1 MRDIMEL
8 KELDYYDIR
17 KEVSKFAPEYWDVRH
32 YCTHVSMECKGEN
45 RRAWYMYAHISKTSL
60 GAEIEFACVYNRD
73 EGIVF
78 KKFYTVES
86 FGDLIRFV
94 KKIFKFGPDTIDSIS
109 DEMVK
114 TFKNSFDKVLK

>member
-1 MRDIMEL
+1 MKDIIEL
-8 KELDYYDIR
+8 KDMEYYNIWR
-17 KEVSKFAPEYWDVRH
+17 EVSKFATEDWDVRQ
-32 YCTHVSMECKGEN
+32 YRTHVSMECKGEN
-45 RRAWYMYAHISKTSL
+45 HRAWYMYVHISKISL
-60 GAEIEFACVYNRD
+60 GAEIEFACIYNHE

-86 FGDLIRFV
+86 FEDLIRYA
-94 KKIFKFGPDTIDSIS
+94 KKIFKFGPDTIDNIY

>member
-1 MRDIMEL
+1 MRDIIEL
-8 KELDYYDIR
+8 KEMAYYNIW
-17 KEVSKFAPEYWDVRH
+17 KEVSKFAPEGWDVRQ
-32 YCTHVSMECKGEN
+32 YSSHVSLECKGEN
-45 RRAWYMYAHISKTSL
+45 RRTWYMYAHISKISL
-60 GAEIEFACVYNRD
+60 GADIEFACVYNRD

-86 FGDLIRFV
+86 FESLIRLV
-94 KKIFKFGPDTIDSIS
+94 KKIFKLGPDTIDSIY

>member
-1 MRDIMEL
+1 MKDIIEL
-8 KELDYYDIR
+8 EDMYYYDIW
-17 KEVSKFAPEYWDVRH
+17 KEVSKFAPEDWDVRQ
-32 YCTHVSMECKGEN
+32 YSSHVSMECKGEN
-45 RRAWYMYAHISKTSL
+45 HRAWYMYAHISKISL

-78 KKFYTVES
+78 KKFYTVDSFES
-86 FGDLIRFV
+86 LIRFV
-94 KKIFKFGPDTIDSIS
+94 KKIFKFGPDTIDSIY

>member
-1 MRDIMEL
+1 MRDIIEL
-8 KELDYYDIR
+8 KDMEYYNIWR
-17 KEVSKFAPEYWDVRH
+17 EVSKFAPEDWDVRQ
-32 YCTHVSMECKGEN
+32 YRTHVSMECKGEN
-45 RRAWYMYAHISKTSL
+45 HRAWYMYAHISKISL

-86 FGDLIRFV
+86 IEGLIRYA
-94 KKIFKFGPDTIDSIS
+94 KKIFKFGPDTIDNIY

>member
-1 MRDIMEL
+1 MRDIIEL
-8 KELDYYDIR
+8 KDMEYYNIWG
-17 KEVSKFAPEYWDVRH
+17 EVSKFAPEDWDVRQ
-32 YCTHVSMECKGEN
+32 YRTHVSMECKGEN
-45 RRAWYMYAHISKTSL
+45 HRAWYMYAHISKISL

-86 FGDLIRFV
+86 FEGLIRYA
-94 KKIFKFGPDTIDSIS
+94 KKIFKFGPDTIDNIY

>member
-1 MRDIMEL
+1 MRDIIEL
-8 KELDYYDIR
+8 KDMEYYNIWR
-17 KEVSKFAPEYWDVRH
+17 EVSKFAPEDWDVRQ
-32 YCTHVSMECKGEN
+32 YRTHVSMECKGEN
-45 RRAWYMYAHISKTSL
+45 HRAWYMYAHISKISL

-86 FGDLIRFV
+86 FEDLIRYV
-94 KKIFKFGPDTIDSIS
+94 KKIFKFGPDTIDSIY

>member
-1 MRDIMEL
+1 MRDIIEL
-8 KELDYYDIR
+8 KDMEYYNIWR
-17 KEVSKFAPEYWDVRH
+17 EVSKFAPEDWDVRQ
-32 YCTHVSMECKGEN
+32 YRTHVSMECRGEN
-45 RRAWYMYAHISKTSL
+45 HRAWYMYAHISKISL
-60 GAEIEFACVYNRD
+60 GAEIEFACVYNLE

-86 FGDLIRFV
+86 FEDLIRFV
-94 KKIFKFGPDTIDSIS
+94 KKIFKFGPDTIDSIY

>member
-1 MRDIMEL
+1 MKDIIEL
-8 KELDYYDIR
+8 KDMEYYNIWR
-17 KEVSKFAPEYWDVRH
+17 EVSKFATEDWDVRQ
-32 YCTHVSMECKGEN
+32 YRTHVSMECKGEN
-45 RRAWYMYAHISKTSL
+45 HRAWYMYAHISKISL
-60 GAEIEFACVYNRD
+60 GAEIEFACVYNLE

-86 FGDLIRFV
+86 FEDLISFV
-94 KKIFKFGPDTIDSIS
+94 KKIFKFGPDTIDSIY

>member
-1 MRDIMEL
+1 MRDIIEL
-8 KELDYYDIR
+8 KEMAYYDIWR
-17 KEVSKFAPEYWDVRH
+17 AVSKFAPEDWDVRQ
-32 YCTHVSMECKGEN
+32 YSSHVSMECKGEN
-45 RRAWYMYAHISKTSL
+45 HRTWYMYAHISKINV

-86 FGDLIRFV
+86 FEDLIRYV
-94 KKIFKFGPDTIDSIS
+94 KKIFKFGPDTIDNIY

-114 TFKNSFDKVLK
+114 TFKNSFDRLLK

>member
-1 MRDIMEL
+1 MYVNIAHMFPWNVREKIIEL
-8 KELDYYDIR
+8 GIL
-17 KEVSKFAPEYWDVRH
+17 
-32 YCTHVSMECKGEN
+32 
-45 RRAWYMYAHISKTSL
+45 YAHISKISL

-78 KKFYTVES
+78 KKFYTVDSFES
-86 FGDLIRFV
+86 LIRFV
-94 KKIFKFGPDTIDSIS
+94 KKIFKFGPDTIDSIY

>member
-1 MRDIMEL
+1 MRDIIEL
-8 KELDYYDIR
+8 EDMAYYDIR
-17 KEVSKFAPEYWDVRH
+17 REVSKFAPEDWRVQHCSSYVLMD
-32 YCTHVSMECKGEN
+32 CKGEN
-45 RRAWYMYAHISKTSL
+45 RRAWYMYAHISKISL
-60 GAEIEFACVYNRD
+60 GAEIEFACVYSRD

-86 FGDLIRFV
+86 FEDLIRYV

-109 DEMVK
+109 DEMIK

>member
-1 MRDIMEL
+1 MRDIIEL
-8 KELDYYDIR
+8 KDMEYYNIWR
-17 KEVSKFAPEYWDVRH
+17 EVSKFATEDWDVRQ
-32 YCTHVSMECKGEN
+32 YRTHVSMECKGEN
-45 RRAWYMYAHISKTSL
+45 HRAWYMYAHISKISL
-60 GAEIEFACVYNRD
+60 GAEIEFACVYNLE

-86 FGDLIRFV
+86 FEDLIRFV
-94 KKIFKFGPDTIDSIS
+94 KKIFKFGPDTIDSIY

>member
-1 MRDIMEL
+1 MRDIIEL
-8 KELDYYDIR
+8 KDMEYYDIW
-17 KEVSKFAPEYWDVRH
+17 KEVSKFAPEDWDVRQ
-32 YCTHVSMECKGEN
+32 YSSHVSMECKGEN
-45 RRAWYMYAHISKTSL
+45 HRAWYMYAHISKISL

-86 FGDLIRFV
+86 IEGLIRYA
-94 KKIFKFGPDTIDSIS
+94 KKIFKFGPDTIDNIY

>member
-1 MRDIMEL
+1 MKDIIEL
-8 KELDYYDIR
+8 KDMEYYNIWR
-17 KEVSKFAPEYWDVRH
+17 EVSKFAPEDWDVRQ
-32 YCTHVSMECKGEN
+32 YRTHVSMECKGEN
-45 RRAWYMYAHISKTSL
+45 HRAWYMYAHISKISL
-60 GAEIEFACVYNRD
+60 GAEIEFACVYNHE

-86 FGDLIRFV
+86 FEDLIRFV
-94 KKIFKFGPDTIDSIS
+94 KKIFKFGPDTIDNIY

>member
-1 MRDIMEL
+1 MRDIIEL
-8 KELDYYDIR
+8 NEMAYYDIW
-17 KEVSKFAPEYWDVRH
+17 KEVSKFAPEDWDVRQ
-32 YCTHVSMECKGEN
+32 YSSHVSMECKGEN
-45 RRAWYMYAHISKTSL
+45 HRAWYMYAHIFKISL

-86 FGDLIRFV
+86 FADLIRFV
-94 KKIFKFGPDTIDSIS
+94 KKIFKFGPDTIDSIY